1 VLIWRD
7 CGAATG
13 VGGSGFCISELSV
26 RLIAGGEG
34 ACAGSVAAK
43 LSKDTVCGCLG
54 ATSFPCRCLGAGGG
68 FFLPFFTSDT
78 SPILSSSSDPAIS
91 TDVRGESACV
101 SCGGSNSDCR
111 EIDEVSVLLLV
122 SNCAP
127 ASGCDTLVGCGGGPD
142 GRGVGFP
149 VMSRFLKLSTSKDA
163 LLLPNIGL
171 PVFVRPRRSPFLA
184 VLVTPAFSKTDS
196 PVRCSAAGSLEG
208 GSRMDLDLGARLLL
222 PWRLSQ

>member
-1 VLIWRD
+1 MLIWRD

-171 PVFVRPRRSPFLA
+171 PVFVRSSSFSLSCGSSDA
-184 VLVTPAFSKTDS
+184 SVLENGF
-196 PVRCSAAGSLEG
+196 AGTL
-208 GSRMDLDLGARLLL
+208 LGDRVA
-222 PWRLSQ
+222 